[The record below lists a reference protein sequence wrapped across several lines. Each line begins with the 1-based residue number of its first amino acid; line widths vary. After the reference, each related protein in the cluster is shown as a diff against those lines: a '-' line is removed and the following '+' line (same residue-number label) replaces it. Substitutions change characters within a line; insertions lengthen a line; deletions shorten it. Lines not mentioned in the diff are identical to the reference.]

1 MDHAKDLLPDYYSFV
16 RGLIDTDDVSL
27 NISREILQ
35 QDQQLQALRKSVTKK
50 IKGALVD
57 MLVKEREKY
66 EDFYKNFGNSL
77 KYGVYQDY
85 GANKDELKDLLM
97 FHSSYNDGYVTLK
110 EYKERMKE
118 DQNEIFYCTGSS
130 IEQIKRQP
138 QIEKLLDKGYEV
150 LYFTNEID
158 EFSVMMM
165 RDYDGKQFKSAQQA
179 DSSIETDEEKQKKE
193 ELQKDNS
200 DMLAQMKEA
209 LDGKV
214 TDVRI
219 SSRLKSNP
227 VCLVADQG
235 GISMEM
241 EKYLSQLPEGEKAKA
256 NKVLEIN
263 PEHAIFK
270 VLQKI
275 HDKDAEDFSKY
286 TDILYQQALLI
297 EGFPVDD
304 PVDLANKICDLISKA
319 ND

>member
-1 MDHAKDLLPDYYSFV
+1 MTELVFILDRSGSMHGSES
-16 RGLIDTDDVSL
+16 DT
-27 NISREILQ
+27 I
-35 QDQQLQALRKSVTKK
+35 
-50 IKGALVD
+50 GG
-57 MLVKEREKY
+57 
-66 EDFYKNFGNSL
+66 FNS
-77 KYGVYQDY
+77 
-85 GANKDELKDLLM
+85 M
-97 FHSSYNDGYVTLK
+97 
-110 EYKERMKE
+110 
-118 DQNEIFYCTGSS
+118 I
-130 IEQIKRQP
+130 
-138 QIEKLLDKGYEV
+138 
-150 LYFTNEID
+150 
-158 EFSVMMM
+158 
-165 RDYDGKQFKSAQQA
+165 
-179 DSSIETDEEKQKKE
+179 EKQKKE
-193 ELQKDNS
+193 ELQKDNF

-286 TDILYQQALLI
+286 TDILYLYGTASLI
-297 EGFPVDD
+297 LE
-304 PVDLANKICDLISKA
+304 A
-319 ND
+319 